1 MDLQLTAKTV
11 NQQRDRR
18 LPPGR
23 WSRLRRAGAP
33 LRPSRTMVRLGYAI
47 AAWGGVFAAVHFYRA
62 AGGTA
67 LNNGGPV
74 DGGAAA
80 YIAFIAVL
88 GGLVG
93 LAIARAAT
101 RRIPRRP
108 LLLLTRVGA
117 TLLLFGVAIAAI
129 RLAAGTDDS
138 WTEHP
143 MSTAA
148 ITLYFLAGGVLYAL
162 AARAV
167 QRADTIAARRP
178 RQARASGRSPTS
190 ARYWVAEMS
199 SGVVAASP
207 LQLFGA
213 VLLAELVF
221 SSPRL

>member
-23 WSRLRRAGAP
+23 WSRFRRAGAP
-33 LRPSRTMVRLGYAI
+33 LRPSRTMIRLGYAI
-47 AAWGGVFAAVHFYRA
+47 VAWGGVFAAVHFYWA

-88 GGLVG
+88 GVIGGLVG

-117 TLLLFGVAIAAI
+117 TLLLFGVATAVI

-138 WTEHP
+138 WTEDP

-148 ITLYFLAGGVLYAL
+148 ITLYFLAGGVLYAP

-167 QRADTIAARRP
+167 QRADTIAARQP
-178 RQARASGRSPTS
+178 RQADAPRAGR
-190 ARYWVAEMS
+190 
-199 SGVVAASP
+199 
-207 LQLFGA
+207 
-213 VLLAELVF
+213 
-221 SSPRL
+221 

>member
-23 WSRLRRAGAP
+23 WGRLRRAGAP
-33 LRPSRTMVRLGYAI
+33 LRPSRTTIGLGYAI
-47 AAWGGVFAAVHFYRA
+47 AAWGGVFAAVHFYWA

-67 LNNGGPV
+67 LSFSGSLDAGS
-74 DGGAAA
+74 AA

-88 GGLVG
+88 GVIGGLVG
-93 LAIARAAT
+93 VAIARAAT

-129 RLAAGTDDS
+129 RLAAGTDNS

-143 MSTAA
+143 SSTAA
-148 ITLYFLAGGVLYAL
+148 ITLYFLAGGVLYAR

-167 QRADTIAARRP
+167 QRADTIAAR
-178 RQARASGRSPTS
+178 QSRAK
-190 ARYWVAEMS
+190 A
-199 SGVVAASP
+199 
-207 LQLFGA
+207 
-213 VLLAELVF
+213 
-221 SSPRL
+221 

>member
-18 LPPGR
+18 LPPGG

-47 AAWGGVFAAVHFYRA
+47 AAWGGVFAAVHFYWA

-80 YIAFIAVL
+80 FIAFIAVIA
-88 GGLVG
+88 GLVG

-138 WTEHP
+138 
-143 MSTAA
+143 
-148 ITLYFLAGGVLYAL
+148 
-162 AARAV
+162 
-167 QRADTIAARRP
+167 
-178 RQARASGRSPTS
+178 
-190 ARYWVAEMS
+190 
-199 SGVVAASP
+199 
-207 LQLFGA
+207 
-213 VLLAELVF
+213 
-221 SSPRL
+221 